1 MTYSRGIRREGRLR
15 QVFAALGTV
24 LFLFLAP
31 GFVAGL
37 VPWWI
42 TRWRVEAPFLGFPPI
57 RVLGLLL
64 FGLGVPLLLDSF
76 ARFAVQGVGTPAPV
90 FPTRHLVVKG
100 LYRYVRNPM
109 YLAVVSVILGQGLI
123 LGNVR
128 LLEYAALVWL
138 SFHLFVLVYEE
149 PTLRESFGIEYEAF
163 CANVPRW
170 LPRSKPWAEHE
181 GKVKIR
187 ADASP

>member
-1 MTYSRGIRREGRLR
+1 MSDSRGIRRESRLR
-15 QVFAALGTV
+15 QVFAVLGTA
-24 LFLFLAP
+24 LFLLAP

-42 TRWRVEAPFLGFPPI
+42 SRWRVGAPFLGFQPI
-57 RVLGLLL
+57 RVLGILLI
-64 FGLGVPLLLDSF
+64 GLGVPVLLDSF

-90 FPTRHLVVKG
+90 FPTLHLVVKG
-100 LYRYVRNPM
+100 LYRHVRNPM

-128 LLEYAALVWL
+128 VLEYAALVWL
-138 SFHLFVLVYEE
+138 GFHLFVLVYEE
-149 PTLRESFGIEYEAF
+149 PTLRKSFGVEYEAF

-170 LPRSKPWAEHE
+170 LPRLKPWPESTKE
-181 GKVKIR
+181 R
-187 ADASP
+187 

>member
-1 MTYSRGIRREGRLR
+1 MTNSRGIRRESRLR
-15 QVFAALGTV
+15 QVFAVLGTV

-37 VPWWI
+37 MPYWI
-42 TRWRVEAPFLGFPPI
+42 TGWRVEPPFLGFPPI
-57 RVLGLLL
+57 RVLGILLAA
-64 FGLGVPLLLDSF
+64 LGVPPLLDSF
-76 ARFAVQGVGTPAPV
+76 ARFAIQGVGTPAPV

-109 YLAVVSVILGQGLI
+109 YLAVVSVILGQSLV

-138 SFHLFVLVYEE
+138 GFHLFVLVYEE
-149 PTLRESFGIEYEAF
+149 PTLLESFGVEYEVF

-170 LPRSKPWAEHE
+170 LPRSKSWAGSTKE
-181 GKVKIR
+181 R
-187 ADASP
+187 

>member
-1 MTYSRGIRREGRLR
+1 MTDSRGIQRENRPR
-15 QVFAALGTV
+15 QVFAVLGTV

-42 TRWRVEAPFLGFPPI
+42 TRWRIEAPFLGVPPI
-57 RVLGLLL
+57 RLLGILLI
-64 FGLGVPLLLDSF
+64 GLGVPLLLDSF

-109 YLAVVSVILGQGLI
+109 YLAVVSVILGQSLI

-138 SFHLFVLVYEE
+138 GFHLFVLVYEE
-149 PTLRESFGIEYEAF
+149 PTLRESFGVEYEAF

-170 LPRSKPWAEHE
+170 LPRSKPWAESTKE
-181 GKVKIR
+181 R
-187 ADASP
+187 